1 MSELDR
7 KGRLDSSAEFDQEST
22 HHECDQQGRLMS
34 ELDRKGRLDSSAE
47 FDQGSQLITSST
59 SGSAPE
65 RARPSGSTQG
75 RAVTNGS
82 ARLFSFW
89 DSAEFSRL
97 SGLDSSGSPS
107 PLQAGKT
114 RLTAQPAASEAPAGS
129 QGRGLATR
137 GRRHTRGRGVN
148 KLLLSFDQT
157 PMPTVLWVLDI
168 LKAKAPELLVE
179 ISHIPCTVLHLTA
192 SHNDLVR
199 GAETMGLRKDRHCD
213 FQKFRKNWFPKKAAN
228 FVHAYNSPNTDPL
241 TSQERQ
247 AIICHTLDNVRARS
261 GERVGNVNFLEGQ
274 AIFPELLAKGVV
286 AQIFPLHEPRA
297 LAHFAKTWMYGF
309 LEKQPLDQICEYFG
323 VKVAV
328 YFAWLGFYTSAMFYP
343 AFFGLLLWLCTTSD
357 QTSQDISC
365 VAFSLFN
372 VVWATLFLEGW
383 KRHSAELSHRWG
395 TLDSLP
401 GLLEEP
407 RPQFCGRRRISPITG
422 LEEFYYPPWRRR
434 MFRYLV
440 SIPLCLLSLSAVF
453 LAMFACFELQEY
465 VKAIDGVTPLM
476 QFLPKLLLALVVSLL
491 DEVYKRIAFWLN
503 HLENYRL
510 QKAYEKQLI
519 IKLVSFQF
527 VNSFSSL
534 FYIAFYLGDMQ
545 RLKEQLAAFSLV
557 TEATRKVKTALLPH
571 LLLKLHLLINF
582 LRGYNLLSWLPPAPC
597 GTHSPR
603 APFDHNGGRPTG
615 HFVWGGSAR
624 CCRGGCHAVVY
635 VSEPG
640 GCSEVSQGADGIGR
654 AVPCVNMLSH
664 DDNIN
669 DDNDDNKINGSTSDV
684 STQSEI
690 KIGTAQIVNWTRSK
704 GAVPLSRDDLGEGTA
719 AGEQLTAVA
728 ELMGEKER
736 MEEIQLIRTVE
747 IDQEVKLLAEMELH
761 GKAPPVSQVVIE
773 SCMKKYEDTFQDYL
787 EMFIQ
792 FGYVTLFSSTFPL
805 TALFAFLNN
814 LAEIRTDAFKLCT
827 ALQRPFGQRVKNIGM
842 WQNIMEAM
850 GVIAIVVNC
859 ALISKGGHL
868 ERLFPWLPVNTS
880 LLLVV
885 ALEHFALLIKYV
897 IHMAIPDI
905 PYWVL
910 ERMAQLEFQR
920 REALKHQEMQEMVDQ
935 EHQDGD
941 PLKEHTSQEALVK
954 RRAEAHGKHTT

>member
-1 MSELDR
+1 
-7 KGRLDSSAEFDQEST
+7 
-22 HHECDQQGRLMS
+22 
-34 ELDRKGRLDSSAE
+34 
-47 FDQGSQLITSST
+47 
-59 SGSAPE
+59 
-65 RARPSGSTQG
+65 
-75 RAVTNGS
+75 
-82 ARLFSFW
+82 
-89 DSAEFSRL
+89 
-97 SGLDSSGSPS
+97 
-107 PLQAGKT
+107 
-114 RLTAQPAASEAPAGS
+114 
-129 QGRGLATR
+129 
-137 GRRHTRGRGVN
+137 
-148 KLLLSFDQT
+148 
-157 PMPTVLWVLDI
+157 MPTVLWVLDI

-582 LRGYNLLSWLPPAPC
+582 LRGYNLLVGGHNATFSWKAL
-597 GTHSPR
+597 
-603 APFDHNGGRPTG
+603 
-615 HFVWGGSAR
+615 FVSIKTRISMVLFTQRQHRYQHLG
-624 CCRGGCHAVVY
+624 CRGNGDRLTDQSPLHLQEMEMCFLDFHPPVGQIDFHRHLPQKVRPQQAGHRQRCGDKDGSCYRKLPNLAVVY

-868 ERLFPWLPVNTS
+868 ERLFPWLPFNTS

-954 RRAEAHGKHTT
+954 RRAEAHGKYTT

>member
-1 MSELDR
+1 M
-7 KGRLDSSAEFDQEST
+7 
-22 HHECDQQGRLMS
+22 ECDV
-34 ELDRKGRLDSSAE
+34 AIV
-47 FDQGSQLITSST
+47 F
-59 SGSAPE
+59 
-65 RARPSGSTQG
+65 
-75 RAVTNGS
+75 
-82 ARLFSFW
+82 
-89 DSAEFSRL
+89 
-97 SGLDSSGSPS
+97 
-107 PLQAGKT
+107 
-114 RLTAQPAASEAPAGS
+114 
-129 QGRGLATR
+129 
-137 GRRHTRGRGVN
+137 H
-148 KLLLSFDQT
+148 DQT

-582 LRGYNLLSWLPPAPC
+582 LRGYNLLLVGMPWITVRQLKPAL
-597 GTHSPR
+597 H
-603 APFDHNGGRPTG
+603 AL
-615 HFVWGGSAR
+615 GSAALAALR
-624 CCRGGCHAVVY
+624 CRPANPLPILPTPAAPPHTYCNHET
-635 VSEPG
+635 EPG